1 MDHAGRIEAVRSLLD
16 EKTIDGLLVTNLTN
30 VRYLTGF
37 SGTNGQVLV
46 TKSTAVFLVDPRYDA
61 RARTLVDAAEI
72 VIYPNRLTEVLPAQ
86 LAAAQV
92 SKLGVEAGTV
102 TLASR
107 DDLDARLEGIELI
120 PVKDL
125 VEGLRRRK
133 EPAEIALIK
142 EAVSISDRTLAWA
155 LDRIAPGV
163 AERELAMDLEV
174 HMRQAG
180 AEAVSFDPIVGSG
193 PLSAHIHHTAS
204 DRTFEKGDLVLL
216 DFGCRFEGYC
226 SDLTRTLVVGPAND
240 EQLAIYSL
248 VLEAQ
253 KSAIAAISSGAVG
266 SECDA
271 VARAVI
277 DKARHGDHFGHGLGH
292 GVGLD
297 IHEQP
302 TLNRLS
308 EDVLEPGHVVTV
320 EPGVYVPGVGGVR
333 IEDCVVVTE
342 DGCEVLGSAPKD
354 TLTEL

>member
-1 MDHAGRIEAVRSLLD
+1 VRGLLD
-16 EKTIDGLLVTNLTN
+16 EHDVDGLLVTNLTN

-46 TKSTAVFLVDPRYDA
+46 TRSTAVFLVDPRYDA

-72 VIYPNRLTEVLPAQ
+72 VIYPNRLTEVLPPQ

-92 SKLGVEAGTV
+92 SRLGVEAGTV
-102 TLASR
+102 TLATR
-107 DDLDARLEGIELI
+107 DDLATRLEGVELV

-125 VEGLRRRK
+125 VEGLRRTK
-133 EPAEIALIK
+133 ETAEIEPIR
-142 EAVSISDRTLAWA
+142 EAISISDRTLAWA

-163 AERELAMDLEV
+163 AERDLAIDIEV

-180 AEAVSFDPIVGSG
+180 AEGVSFDPIVGSG

-240 EQLAIYSL
+240 EQLRIYSL
-248 VLEAQ
+248 VLGAQ
-253 KSAIAAISSGAVG
+253 KAALAAIAPQVVG

-277 DKARHGDHFGHGLGH
+277 DGAGHAEHFGHGLGH

-297 IHEQP
+297 IHEAP

-308 EDVLEPGHVVTV
+308 EDVLEPGHVVTI
-320 EPGVYVPGVGGVR
+320 EPGVYLPGVGGVR